1 MDWRGVTGVFVFY
14 SLRCYTQ
21 IMKTYLLIE
30 GATILVEKPSFEDCL
45 REGERLL
52 IENPDRLFRIA
63 QSVANM
69 HINAKPA
76 S

>member
-1 MDWRGVTGVFVFY
+1 
-14 SLRCYTQ
+14 
-21 IMKTYLLIE
+21 MKTYLLIE